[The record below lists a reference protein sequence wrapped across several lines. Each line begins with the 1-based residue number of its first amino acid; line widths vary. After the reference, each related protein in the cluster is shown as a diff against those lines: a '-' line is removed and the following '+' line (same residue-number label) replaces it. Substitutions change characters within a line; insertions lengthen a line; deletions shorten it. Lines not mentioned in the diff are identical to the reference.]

1 MVENNYKNLPDE
13 VGTSCVAGEETKASK
28 KAKNAPIV
36 NAACACALLSVC
48 LALLAKWCLYPL
60 AQYHAAFAICN
71 VVLSCLYF
79 VLGIS
84 AIVCAAI
91 ALAKHKPKRSNAIAA
106 LLVGCVMVIIK
117 AIMLWGMLTVIYG

>member
-13 VGTSCVAGEETKASK
+13 GGTSCVAGEEIKASK
-28 KAKNAPIV
+28 KEKNAPIV
-36 NAACACALLSVC
+36 NAAGACALLSVC

-71 VVLSCLYF
+71 VILSCLYF
-79 VLGIS
+79 ALGIS

-91 ALAKHKPKRSNAIAA
+91 ALAKHRSKRSDAIAA
-106 LLVGCVMVIIK
+106 LVVGCIMVVIK